1 MYEVLKSTLQMEL
14 GFNIIHN
21 NNNNNNNIVGMHC
34 NSACLDE
41 YFTPI

>member
-21 NNNNNNNIVGMHC
+21 NNNNNNIVGMHC